1 MALKI
6 TEEVEKIL
14 SSFLLEKGLRI
25 YDVVFVKEGQDKVLR
40 VFIDRK
46 DGLVSIDECE
56 EISRFLSD
64 ELDRLD
70 LIKEAY
76 ILEVSSPGIE
86 RQLKYDWH
94 FLENEG
100 KKVQIKVFKKVND
113 LKLLVGT
120 LVKGSEKGDVII
132 LVDEK
137 EINIERANIIDVK
150 IYFEF
155 GGN

>member
-14 SSFLLEKGLRI
+14 SSYLLEKGLRI

-70 LIKEAY
+70 LIKEALY
-76 ILEVSSPGIE
+76 
-86 RQLKYDWH
+86 Y
-94 FLENEG
+94 
-100 KKVQIKVFKKVND
+100 
-113 LKLLVGT
+113 
-120 LVKGSEKGDVII
+120 
-132 LVDEK
+132 
-137 EINIERANIIDVK
+137 
-150 IYFEF
+150 Y
-155 GGN
+155 

>member
-14 SSFLLEKGLRI
+14 SSFLSEKGLRI

-70 LIKEAY
+70 CFGK
-76 ILEVSSPGIE
+76 IL
-86 RQLKYDWH
+86 L
-94 FLENEG
+94 
-100 KKVQIKVFKKVND
+100 
-113 LKLLVGT
+113 
-120 LVKGSEKGDVII
+120 
-132 LVDEK
+132 
-137 EINIERANIIDVK
+137 
-150 IYFEF
+150 
-155 GGN
+155 

>member
-6 TEEVEKIL
+6 TDEVEKIL
-14 SSFLLEKGLRI
+14 SSYLLEKGLRI

-40 VFIDRK
+40 VFIDRAG
-46 DGLVSIDECE
+46 GLVSIDECE
-56 EISRFLSD
+56 EVSRYLSD
-64 ELDRLD
+64 ELDRMD
-70 LIKEAY
+70 LIEEAY

-94 FLENEG
+94 FKENEG
-100 KKVQIKVFKKVND
+100 KKVQVKVFKKVND

-120 LVKGSEKGDVII
+120 LKEGSEKGDVVI

-137 EINIERANIIDVK
+137 EINIERTNIVDVK
-150 IYFEF
+150 VYFEF
-155 GGN
+155 